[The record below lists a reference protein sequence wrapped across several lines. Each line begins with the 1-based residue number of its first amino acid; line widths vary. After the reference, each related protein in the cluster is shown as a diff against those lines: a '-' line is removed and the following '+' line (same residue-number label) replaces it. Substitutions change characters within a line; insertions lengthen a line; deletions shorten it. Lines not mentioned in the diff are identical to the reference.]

1 MGRIAT
7 LVCVVAAVCCAL
19 AAIAAATSETGDRHG
34 DKIVGTRA
42 ADTLKGLAGHDRL
55 IGGRGRDVLIGGKGP
70 DVLRGGRGRDS
81 YNMRD
86 GVELSAPGDDRI
98 HARDSVRDEIN
109 CGSGT
114 DVAFVDSE
122 EDGVYDCEK
131 VIAR

>member
-7 LVCVVAAVCCAL
+7 LVCVVVACSGL
-19 AAIAAATSETGDRHG
+19 TAIASATSQTGDRHA
-34 DKIVGTRA
+34 DKIVGTTG
-42 ADTLKGLAGHDRL
+42 ADTLKGLAGNDRL
-55 IGGRGRDVLIGGKGP
+55 IGGRGRDVLIGGKGA

-86 GVELSAPGDDRI
+86 GIQLSAPGDDRI
-98 HARDSVRDEIN
+98 HARDSIRDQIN